1 MHKKIMMW
9 WGFFIILFFNYNIYK
24 KEQIK
29 KSKDIVLLELAPVD
43 PRSLMQGDYMR
54 LNYAITNDSKIKL
67 NLKSRKDGKIVI
79 APDKNNVA
87 QFIKIYEG
95 EQLKAG
101 EKLLSYYRNY
111 HRIKIVPNSF
121 MFQEG
126 HGKFYDKAKYAI
138 FKFNSD
144 GKYLL
149 TGLADKDGKE
159 IIPTDNSK

>member
-9 WGFFIILFFNYNIYK
+9 WGVFIILFFNYNIYK

-54 LNYAITNDSKIKL
+54 LNYTITNDSKIKVD
-67 NLKSRKDGKIVI
+67 LKSRKDGKVVI

-87 QFIKIYEG
+87 QFVRFYQG
-95 EQLKAG
+95 EKLNDK
-101 EKLLSYYRNY
+101 EKLLSYYVSY
-111 HRIKIVPNSF
+111 SGVKIVPNTF

-126 HGKFYDKAKYAI
+126 HAKFYDKAKYAI

-149 TGLADKDGKE
+149 TGLADKDRKE